1 MTAPRALAVL
11 LVVATLALA
20 CAASGDPAPTVAP
33 SIATPTPTITPTPT
47 ATPATPVPTP
57 RPTAAATASPAPTAT
72 PTPTPAPARVRVLLA
87 AVGDVMLGRSV
98 GARLEREG
106 AGAAFAAVRDILA
119 GADVAI
125 ANLESPIAT
134 GGAPAPKAYAFRAP
148 PAAAEALALAGID
161 LVSLANNH
169 ALDYGP
175 AALAETRA
183 LLAERGIAS
192 IGAGPDRAAAHAPA
206 AIARGGLTIAF
217 LGYVTVPVEG
227 GGFDPRVWAAT
238 DDAAGVAWLDI
249 ATMTA
254 EVASAARGA
263 DLVVVM
269 LHFGLEWQPRPSPA
283 QREQARAAIDAG
295 AALVVGSHPHVLQE
309 VEAYGGGLIAYSLG
323 NFVFDGF
330 PDPANDSAILLVELG
345 AGGVEGHELIP
356 VRIIDGIPTLAG
368 EGR

>member
-1 MTAPRALAVL
+1 MTGRRALAVL
-11 LVVATLALA
+11 FVVAATAMA
-20 CAASGDPAPTVAP
+20 CAVSDDPAPTVAP
-33 SIATPTPTITPTPT
+33 PTPTITITPTPT

-57 RPTAAATASPAPTAT
+57 TPTATATASPAPTAT
-72 PTPTPAPARVRVLLA
+72 PPPAPARVLLA

-106 AGAAFAAVRDILA
+106 AGAALAAVRDILA
-119 GADVAI
+119 GADIAI

-148 PAAAEALALAGID
+148 PAAAAALALAGID

-192 IGAGPDRAAAHAPA
+192 IGAGPDRAVAHAPA
-206 AIARGGLTIAF
+206 MIARGGLTIAF

-238 DDAAGVAWLDI
+238 DDAAGVAWLDVAAI
-249 ATMTA
+249 TA
-254 EVASAARGA
+254 EVGAAARMA

-269 LHFGLEWQPRPSPA
+269 LHFGQEWQPRPSPA

-345 AGGVEGHELIP
+345 ADGVAGHELVP

-368 EGR
+368 AEEP

>member
-1 MTAPRALAVL
+1 MTAPRALTVL
-11 LVVATLALA
+11 LVVAAMAMA

-33 SIATPTPTITPTPT
+33 SIATPAITITPTPT

-57 RPTAAATASPAPTAT
+57 PPPPAATASPTPTPTAT
-72 PTPTPAPARVRVLLA
+72 PTPVPARVLLA
-87 AVGDVMLGRSV
+87 AVGDVMPGRSV

-119 GADVAI
+119 GADIAI

-238 DDAAGVAWLDI
+238 DGAAGVAWLDV

-269 LHFGLEWQPRPSPA
+269 LHFGMEWQPRPSPA

-345 AGGVEGHELIP
+345 AGGVEGHELVP
-356 VRIIDGIPTLAG
+356 VRIVDGIPTLAG

>member
-1 MTAPRALAVL
+1 MTDRYALAVL
-11 LVVATLALA
+11 FVVAIAAMA
-20 CAASGDPAPTVAP
+20 CVA
-33 SIATPTPTITPTPT
+33 IDD
-47 ATPATPVPTP
+47 
-57 RPTAAATASPAPTAT
+57 PAPTAT
-72 PTPTPAPARVRVLLA
+72 PISTPTATPIAAAPTATATPTVATPAPTATPSPAPARVLLA

-98 GARLEREG
+98 GARLELDG
-106 AGAAFAAVRDILA
+106 VDMAFVAVRDVLA

-125 ANLESPIAT
+125 ANLESPIAV
-134 GGAPAPKAYAFRAP
+134 GGAPAPKAYTFRAP
-148 PAAAEALALAGID
+148 PVAAEALARAGID

-183 LLAERGIAS
+183 LLAERGIRHV
-192 IGAGPDRAAAHAPA
+192 GAGPDRADAHAPA
-206 AIARGGLTIAF
+206 SIARGGLTIAF
-217 LGYVTVPVEG
+217 LGYVTVPVES

-238 DDAAGVAWLDI
+238 GDAPGVAWLDV
-249 ATMTA
+249 AAMTA
-254 EVASAARGA
+254 EVADAAREA

-269 LHFGLEWQPRPSPA
+269 LHFGLEWQPVPSPA

-309 VEAYGGGLIAYSLG
+309 VEAYGGGLVAYSLG

-345 AGGVEGHELIP
+345 AGGVADHELIP
-356 VRIIDGIPTLAG
+356 VRIVDGLPTLTG
-368 EGR
+368 TERP